1 LATTAAP
8 LRLPRGN
15 RCNPAGSTEAR
26 AGQEEAAAAAV
37 VRKTGTGDL
46 AALAA
51 LAALAD
57 QEVLAVDPGRAAAQP
72 DRDVTGLGKSGP
84 KRFEFYRP
92 GPDAIGAGS
101 CFS

>member
-1 LATTAAP
+1 M
-8 LRLPRGN
+8 
-15 RCNPAGSTEAR
+15 
-26 AGQEEAAAAAV
+26 AAAV
-37 VRKTGTGDL
+37 VRKTGTGD
-46 AALAA
+46 

>member
-1 LATTAAP
+1 M
-8 LRLPRGN
+8 
-15 RCNPAGSTEAR
+15 
-26 AGQEEAAAAAV
+26 

-46 AALAA
+46 AALADQEDQE
-51 LAALAD
+51 D